1 MERVIAEHSLIMA
14 KRVQARDAVRAD
26 FAMRAH
32 LDGLAADI
40 PDICRLDPNYFAEA
54 KSAFV

>member
-14 KRVQARDAVRAD
+14 RVEARDAVRAD

-40 PDICRLDPNYFAEA
+40 PDICRLNPNYFAEA

>member
-1 MERVIAEHSLIMA
+1 MERVIAEHSMIMA
-14 KRVQARDAVRAD
+14 RVEARDAVGAA

-40 PDICRLDPNYFAEA
+40 PDIVAQP
-54 KSAFV
+54 